1 MYFATLLDVT
11 GKRTVWSVQ
20 ISPVV
25 PLTYMSANARLVIS
39 TVFLIA
45 VSSGSSSS
53 MGFFDRIFFIT
64 WYICPF
70 SGAKLLGIYFIT
82 ICTVI
87 TGHDLKYTF
96 WISLIHVDLN
106 GLNDSTWSY
115 FNQSILFVICYAL
128 LILCSISLT
137 RCGFFSKGCILN
149 TVALYLVPVKWL
161 FPSFIMWTFF
171 VWKWSCTLH
180 HIFSDAYQWTM
191 FYYC

>member
-64 WYICPF
+64 WYTCPF
-70 SGAKLLGIYFIT
+70 SGAKLLGIYLLT
-82 ICTVI
+82 ICTAI

-96 WISLIHVDLN
+96 
-106 GLNDSTWSY
+106 
-115 FNQSILFVICYAL
+115 
-128 LILCSISLT
+128 
-137 RCGFFSKGCILN
+137 
-149 TVALYLVPVKWL
+149 
-161 FPSFIMWTFF
+161 
-171 VWKWSCTLH
+171 
-180 HIFSDAYQWTM
+180 
-191 FYYC
+191 